1 MNDFTILHLSDLHIS
16 QEGSLLSLLME
27 NLLKDIKKE
36 MELVEIRQELEKMA
50 KRLAAF
56 RGSL

>member
-1 MNDFTILHLSDLHIS
+1 MLSYESNSNYI
-16 QEGSLLSLLME
+16 EV
-27 NLLKDIKKE
+27 KE

>member
-1 MNDFTILHLSDLHIS
+1 MFY
-16 QEGSLLSLLME
+16 
-27 NLLKDIKKE
+27 IKSESNYIEVKS

>member
-1 MNDFTILHLSDLHIS
+1 MKECKALPAWAGGVCVVYYVI
-16 QEGSLLSLLME
+16 EV
-27 NLLKDIKKE
+27 KE

>member
-1 MNDFTILHLSDLHIS
+1 MT
-16 QEGSLLSLLME
+16 
-27 NLLKDIKKE
+27 K

>member
-1 MNDFTILHLSDLHIS
+1 MINEESNSNYIEVT
-16 QEGSLLSLLME
+16 
-27 NLLKDIKKE
+27 K